1 MSRERDQENFAA
13 TGIYALTAE
22 AMSKGRSNCEV
33 AAAML
38 AGGVKFLQYR
48 EKEKTAR
55 EMYEECLQLRRLTRN
70 AGATFIID
78 DFVDLALAVDAD
90 GVHIGQT
97 DLPAAIVRRLL
108 GPDKTIGLS
117 THGPADLLAANELA
131 GVIDY
136 VGIGPV
142 FSTQTKKNAAAVG
155 LEYVRYA
162 AANSR
167 LPYVAIGGIKEH
179 NIKAV
184 AEAGAATIAVVSGI
198 VAAVDI
204 TAAIGRLNALMQ
216 AAALTD

>member
-55 EMYEECLQLRRLTRN
+55 EMYEECLQLRRLTRT

-117 THGPADLLAANELA
+117 THAPADLLAANELA

-184 AEAGAATIAVVSGI
+184 VEAGAATIAVVSGI
-198 VAAVDI
+198 VAAADI

-216 AAALTD
+216 PAALTD